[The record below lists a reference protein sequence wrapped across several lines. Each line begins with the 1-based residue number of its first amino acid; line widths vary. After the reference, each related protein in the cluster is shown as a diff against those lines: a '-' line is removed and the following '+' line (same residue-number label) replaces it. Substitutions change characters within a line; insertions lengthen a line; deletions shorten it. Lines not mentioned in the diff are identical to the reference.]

1 MTVRTRQ
8 KDEESRWLPPDWI
21 YLSPHLDDV
30 ALSCGGQIARLVAAG
45 QRVWI
50 VTVMAGDPPTQGVS
64 AYAQSLHQRWEL
76 AMDAVAGRRQED
88 VAACAILGTDYQ
100 HWTVPDCIY
109 RYHPET
115 GDPFY
120 VSDDDIFGEVH
131 PAEQGLVETLAREMA
146 RLPALARVVAPL
158 TVGHHVDHQI
168 VRAAAEKVLAPS
180 RLFYYEDYP
189 YAQEAG
195 KLEAALSAGD
205 GPWEATVIPLDER
218 ALQRKIEAIAAFR
231 SQLSTFFV
239 DRADLARQVRGY
251 AAAVGGERLW
261 RRVSGKA
268 AAIARSGRPEI

>member
-8 KDEESRWLPPDWI
+8 KDNKFKGGHPDWI

-50 VTVMAGDPPTQGVS
+50 VTVMAGDPPAQGVS

-76 AMDAVAGRRQED
+76 VIDAVAGRRQED
-88 VAACAILGTDYQ
+88 VAACAILGADYR
-100 HWTVPDCIY
+100 HWSVPDCIY
-109 RYHPET
+109 RHHPET

-120 VSDDDIFGEVH
+120 VSDDDIFGAVH
-131 PAEQGLVETLAREMA
+131 PVEQELVEALAREMA
-146 RLPALARVVAPL
+146 HLPALARVVVPL

-195 KLEAALSAGD
+195 KLEATLAAGD
-205 GPWEATVIPLDER
+205 GHWKATVIPLDEG
-218 ALQRKIEAIAAFR
+218 ALQRKVEAIAAFR
-231 SQLSTFFV
+231 SQLSTFFM

-261 RRVSGKA
+261 RRA
-268 AAIARSGRPEI
+268 PAIARSGPPKI